1 MKLAVHQ
8 VGKLYRGNVWALQDF
23 SFELGPGVLGLLGP
37 NGAGKSTLM
46 RILATVTQ
54 PSRGQVTWE
63 GADIAKAPDS
73 LRAALGWLVGACFIP
88 SLALACGAWSG
99 SSKLFEILYTLL

>member
-54 PSRGQVTWE
+54 PTRGQVTW
-63 GADIAKAPDS
+63 
-73 LRAALGWLVGACFIP
+73 
-88 SLALACGAWSG
+88 
-99 SSKLFEILYTLL
+99 